1 MKHVL
6 KLVLFLLVVITI
18 GFCLGAC
25 GEDEHVH
32 SAVKVEKIEA
42 DCITEGKIEHWS
54 CSGCSGLFKD
64 ADCLESITA
73 EAIIVP
79 TKGHTPEEDDGDCT
93 TSVKCTACNVITTEA
108 NEKHTPEEDDGDCTT
123 YVKCS
128 VCDVITTEANEK
140 HTPEEDDG
148 DCTTDI
154 KCANCDVIT
163 TEANEKHTP
172 EEDDGDCTTSVK
184 CADCDFI
191 TTVANEEHAPEA
203 DDGDCTTSV
212 KCANC
217 DVITTEANEKH
228 TPEEDDGDCTTF
240 VKCVNCDVI
249 TTEANEKHTPEE
261 DDGDCTTD
269 IKCADCD
276 VITDEANEY
285 HIDSEIDGIC
295 DICSKNV
302 DFVTVEETS
311 TVYIFTAEGLYHY
324 AEQWRYNAV
333 LMNDIIMPDEMRYDL
348 NEDGVNE
355 SNWDPIILLGTTFDG
370 GGHSII
376 GVTVIHREDY
386 SSVGFFSSID
396 SHSIVKDL
404 HLVDITVSGGLRIGG
419 IAGDCAGLISGCSV
433 SGTITAYSND
443 AGGIAGY
450 CGNEGLII
458 GCFNDASVHA
468 TGGSAGGICGQ
479 VFTDQG
485 IIACYNTGTITS
497 STSDSSGIAGTDYK
511 GALIGCYSV
520 GKSNGVKPY
529 GIVSYVDSTD
539 GKVISCYFSIEEG
552 REQSD
557 YEDLLKYGGSI
568 KLVDGETLSW
578 ATVLT
583 EINAALDEAGATFRY
598 ELNEGDDAAACP
610 LVLVP
615 LS

>member
-18 GFCLGAC
+18 GFCLSAC
-25 GEDEHVH
+25 GEDEHIH

-42 DCITEGKIEHWS
+42 DCLTEGKIEHWS

-64 ADCLESITA
+64 ADCSESITA
-73 EAIIVP
+73 EAIIIP
-79 TKGHTPEEDDGDCT
+79 AKGHTPEADDGDCT
-93 TSVKCTACNVITTEA
+93 TAVKCNSCDVITTVANEEHIPEADDGDCTTAVKCTACNVITTVA
-108 NEKHTPEEDDGDCTT
+108 NEEHTSEADDGDCTT
-123 YVKCS
+123 AVKCS
-128 VCDVITTEANEK
+128 FCDVITTMANEEHTSEADDGDCTTAVKCSFCDVITTAANEEHIPEADDGDCTTAIKCNYCDVITTEANEE
-140 HTPEEDDG
+140 HIPEDDDG
-148 DCTTDI
+148 DCTTAI
-154 KCANCDVIT
+154 KCNYCDVIM
-163 TEANEKHTP
+163 TEAK
-172 EEDDGDCTTSVK
+172 
-184 CADCDFI
+184 
-191 TTVANEEHAPEA
+191 
-203 DDGDCTTSV
+203 
-212 KCANC
+212 
-217 DVITTEANEKH
+217 
-228 TPEEDDGDCTTF
+228 
-240 VKCVNCDVI
+240 
-249 TTEANEKHTPEE
+249 
-261 DDGDCTTD
+261 
-269 IKCADCD
+269 
-276 VITDEANEY
+276 EY
-285 HIDSEIDGIC
+285 HIDGEIDGIC

-311 TVYIFTAEGLYHY
+311 TVYIFTAEGLYYY
-324 AEQWRYNAV
+324 AEKWQYNAV

-355 SNWDPIILLGTTFDG
+355 SNWEPFFLNSITFDG

-376 GVTVIHREDY
+376 GVTVIDSETAD
-386 SSVGFFSSID
+386 SVGFFSTTND
-396 SHSIVKDL
+396 SSVVKDL

-433 SGTITAYSND
+433 SGTITSYSND

-458 GCFNDASVHA
+458 GCFNNASVQA
-468 TGGSAGGICGQ
+468 TNGNAGGICGQ

-497 STSDSSGIAGTDYK
+497 STSDSSGIAGTNYK

-520 GKSNGVKPY
+520 GKINSVEPY

-539 GKVISCYFSIEEG
+539 GKVISCYFSIDEG
-552 REQSD
+552 LDQSAYD
-557 YEDLLKYGGSI
+557 DLRKYSDSI

-583 EINAALDEAGATFRY
+583 EINAALDEASATFRY

-615 LS
+615 LF

>member
-1 MKHVL
+1 MKHIL
-6 KLVLFLLVVITI
+6 KLALFLLVVITI

-25 GEDEHVH
+25 GEDEHIH

-64 ADCLESITA
+64 AECSESITA
-73 EAIIVP
+73 TAIIIP
-79 TKGHTPEEDDGDCT
+79 AKGHTPEEDDRDCTTAVKCSICDVITTEANKNHTPEADDGDCT
-93 TSVKCTACNVITTEA
+93 TSVKC
-108 NEKHTPEEDDGDCTT
+108 
-123 YVKCS
+123 S
-128 VCDVITTEANEK
+128 VCDVIATEANEN

-154 KCANCDVIT
+154 KCAY
-163 TEANEKHTP
+163 
-172 EEDDGDCTTSVK
+172 
-184 CADCDFI
+184 
-191 TTVANEEHAPEA
+191 
-203 DDGDCTTSV
+203 
-212 KCANC
+212 
-217 DVITTEANEKH
+217 
-228 TPEEDDGDCTTF
+228 
-240 VKCVNCDVI
+240 
-249 TTEANEKHTPEE
+249 
-261 DDGDCTTD
+261 
-269 IKCADCD
+269 CD

-324 AEQWRYNAV
+324 AEKWQYNAV
-333 LMNDIIMPDEMRYDL
+333 LMNNIVMPDEMRYDL

-355 SNWDPIILLGTTFDG
+355 SNWEPINLLGVTFDG

-376 GVTVIHREDY
+376 GVTVIHSEAAD
-386 SSVGFFSSID
+386 SVGFFSMTNGS
-396 SHSIVKDL
+396 SIVKDL

-419 IAGDCAGLISGCSV
+419 ITGDCAGLISGCSV
-433 SGTITAYSND
+433 SGTITSYSND

-458 GCFNDASVHA
+458 GCFNSASVEA
-468 TGGSAGGICGQ
+468 TNGNAGGICGQ
-479 VFTDQG
+479 VFTNQG

-497 STSDSSGIAGTDYK
+497 DKSESTGIAGTNYK
-511 GALIGCYSV
+511 GSLIGCYSV
-520 GKSNGVKPY
+520 GKSNGAEPY

-552 REQSD
+552 REQSE
-557 YEDLLKYGGSI
+557 YEDLQKYSDSI
-568 KLVDGETLSW
+568 KLVDGENLSW
-578 ATVLT
+578 AAVLT
-583 EINAALDEAGATFRY
+583 EINAALDEASATFRY

-615 LS
+615 LF